1 MECRE
6 RWPGAVPST
15 VPQHKGADCLPASP
29 GLSPPQASCTHP
41 LALDSSSPL
50 NPQKP
55 AMSTPLLTRHQEL
68 PTTYKIKFPSLTISD
83 PGYLNSHF
91 IHLLNRGPLLGVPMA
106 LSSCDST

>member
-1 MECRE
+1 MECRVLAPVRE
-6 RWPGAVPST
+6 HRVPT
-15 VPQHKGADCLPASP
+15 AFLLLQACAPLRPPA
-29 GLSPPQASCTHP
+29 HP

-55 AMSTPLLTRHQEL
+55 AMSTPLLKRHQEL
-68 PTTYKIKFPSLTISD
+68 PATYKIKFLSLTISD
-83 PGYLNSHF
+83 PGYLKPHF